1 MPLDNATADQSMIP
15 LTSSNYEDGED
26 EVEDEVDAESNLL
39 PLSHLTASTILGGT
53 LPGMNTIGQLCATQI
68 ASAVLARNP
77 EERRLLVV
85 GLGLQNVITD
95 RSAFFDLV
103 ELVMKC
109 MD

>member
-1 MPLDNATADQSMIP
+1 MMPRANGHNENEGDPRSD
-15 LTSSNYEDGED
+15 
-26 EVEDEVDAESNLL
+26 LL
-39 PLSHLTASTILGGT
+39 PLSHLTATTILGGT
-53 LPGMNTIGQLCATQI
+53 EPEMNTIGQLCATQI
-68 ASAVLARNP
+68 ASALLARCP

-85 GLGLQNVITD
+85 GLGLQTANMN